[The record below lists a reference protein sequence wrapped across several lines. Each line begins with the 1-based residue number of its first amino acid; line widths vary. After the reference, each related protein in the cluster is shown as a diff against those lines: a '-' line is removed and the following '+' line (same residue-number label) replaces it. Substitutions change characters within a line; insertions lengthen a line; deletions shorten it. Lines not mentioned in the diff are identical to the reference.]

1 MSDAL
6 NEYYL
11 ALERLKNGRPE
22 RVAKGTKINNDAVSL
37 EAGRK
42 KGTIK
47 KSRPVF
53 DDLINAISVASFDS
67 RPESSHKEQ
76 VALAKAETAKY
87 RVLWEEA
94 LAREVSLVKQLWSER
109 AEWAAEKSV
118 LTGEKV
124 SSILGQRLHK
134 KERTPP

>member
-1 MSDAL
+1 MYDAL

-11 ALERLKNGRPE
+11 ALERLKNGSPE
-22 RVAKGTKINNDAVSL
+22 RVAKGTRITNDAVSL

-47 KSRPVF
+47 RSRPVF
-53 DDLINAISVASFDS
+53 EDLISAISAASLES
-67 RPESSHKEQ
+67 RPESVHKEQ
-76 VALAKAETAKY
+76 LALVKAETAKY

-109 AEWAAEKSV
+109 AEWAAEKSA

-124 SSILGQRLHK
+124 SSILSQKLHT
-134 KERTPP
+134 KERTRP

>member
-67 RPESSHKEQ
+67 RPESAHKEQ